1 MFIPVDD
8 GEILLIGC
16 YTPHSGGGRGEG
28 IIAARRDPRSGAL
41 RPAGVVARTP
51 SPSFLAWHPTL
62 PVVYAANELPDGAV
76 SAWRF
81 VDGRVEAAR
90 HASTGG
96 ESPCHLCVTP
106 DGRYLLASN
115 YGSGSIAL
123 LALDDD
129 GAIRGR
135 TDLLAHEGHGPDPD
149 RQASPHAHMV
159 SAPPKWAVSPS
170 RTSSSAA
177 AFGSGTAPGSG
188 PGDVAAGSDASPAS
202 RVNPGPGGTP
212 DPGVEGGYGAGALLA
227 VDLGTDSIYPYAI
240 AHDRL
245 VPAAHRIHLRRG
257 TGPRH
262 LARHPDGRRVY
273 VVGELD
279 ASVTVL
285 QAGER
290 GWHERHRVAA
300 GARDGHHQPSAV
312 AVGADGRFVY
322 VANRDVDTVAVF
334 ALDGERPPELTA
346 EVDTGGAWP
355 RDLVLIGDH
364 LYVAN
369 ERSHTVSIFVVDPD
383 SGVPSPSGDP
393 VSFPS
398 PTCLLATP
406 PYAIAS
412 VRRFLAG

>member
-1 MFIPVDD
+1 MPVDD

-16 YTPHSGGGRGEG
+16 YTPHSGGRGEG
-28 IIAARRDPRSGAL
+28 IVAAERDPPSGAL

-51 SPSFLAWHPTL
+51 APSFLAWHPTL

-81 VDGRVEAAR
+81 VGGRVAAAGR
-90 HASTGG
+90 AGTGG
-96 ESPCHLCVTP
+96 DSPCHVCVTP

-115 YGSGSIAL
+115 YGSGSIAVH
-123 LALDDD
+123 ALDDD
-129 GAIRGR
+129 GAIGGR

-159 SAPPKWAVSPS
+159 SAPPGWTVGGG
-170 RTSSSAA
+170 RTPRPGRISAPGAASGLGVASGPGGGSAA
-177 AFGSGTAPGSG
+177 ARG
-188 PGDVAAGSDASPAS
+188 
-202 RVNPGPGGTP
+202 VNPVPGATS

-245 VPAAHRIHLRRG
+245 VPAGHRIHLRRG

-262 LARHPDGRRVY
+262 LARHPDGRRIY

-279 ASVTVL
+279 ASVTVVE
-285 QAGER
+285 AGER

-300 GARDGHHQPSAV
+300 GARDGHRQPSAV
-312 AVGADGRFVY
+312 AVGADGRFLY
-322 VANRDVDTVAVF
+322 VANRGLDTVAVF
-334 ALDGERPPELTA
+334 ALDGARPPRLTA
-346 EVDTGGAWP
+346 EVDTGGVWP
-355 RDLVLIGDH
+355 RDFALIGEH

-369 ERSHTVSIFVVDPD
+369 ERSHTVSIFVVDRET
-383 SGVPSPSGDP
+383 GVPSPSGDP
-393 VSFPS
+393 VSFSS
-398 PTCLLATP
+398 PTCLLAAP
-406 PYAIAS
+406 PYAVAS

>member
-1 MFIPVDD
+1 VDD
-8 GEILLIGC
+8 GGILLIGC

-28 IIAARRDPRSGAL
+28 IVAAGRDPRSGAL

-90 HASTGG
+90 RASTGG
-96 ESPCHLCVTP
+96 DSPCHVCVTP

-115 YGSGSIAL
+115 YGSGSIAVH
-123 LALDDD
+123 ALDDY
-129 GAIRGR
+129 GAILGR
-135 TDLLAHEGHGPDPD
+135 TDLLAHEGHGPDPA

-159 SAPPKWAVSPS
+159 SAPPRWVG
-170 RTSSSAA
+170 RTPGSGLGSAA
-177 AFGSGTAPGSG
+177 AVGSGMAPGSG
-188 PGDVAAGSDASPAS
+188 TGVDASPAS
-202 RVNPGPGGTP
+202 GVNPGPGGTP
-212 DPGVEGGYGAGALLA
+212 DPGVEGGYGADALLA
-227 VDLGTDSIYPYAI
+227 VDLGTDSIYPYAV

-245 VPAAHRIHLRRG
+245 VPAAHRVHLRRG

-262 LARHPDGRRVY
+262 LARHPDRRRVY

-285 QAGER
+285 AAGER

-300 GARDGHHQPSAV
+300 GARDGHYQPSAV
-312 AVGADGRFVY
+312 AVAADGRFLY
-322 VANRDVDTVAVF
+322 VANRDVDTIAAF
-334 ALDGERPPELTA
+334 ALHGERAPELTA

-355 RDLVLIGDH
+355 RDFALIGGH

-383 SGVPSPSGDP
+383 SGVPSPSADP

-406 PYAIAS
+406 PNAIAS